1 MWRYVGRR
9 ALAIVPA
16 LLGLSVL
23 IFLMVRIIP
32 GTVVE
37 QLLGDTLA
45 SKETIEALRAYF
57 GLDKPIYVQYFE
69 WLGRVVTGDLG
80 TSWRTGKPVLQ
91 MISDLLPLTGELAIL
106 SVLVSMIVGVSLGII
121 SAIKQDSWIDNV
133 ARVAALFG
141 LSMPVFW
148 QGTMLILIFSLY
160 FNWMPSI
167 MWVPLWQNP
176 VENLKILALPAICLG
191 TASAASVMRMTRSC
205 MLDVMRQEYVRTAR
219 AKGLR
224 EQTVI
229 VVHALRNAIIPV
241 ITVIGVQ
248 LGYQFGGVVVVEE
261 VFTLNGIGRLVLS
274 GIYQRD
280 YPVVQ
285 GTILFIGVIF
295 MISNLLVD
303 VLYGFF
309 DPRIRYGD

>member
-1 MWRYVGRR
+1 MLKYIAGRVL
-9 ALAIVPA
+9 ALVPA
-16 LLGLSVL
+16 LLGLSIL
-23 IFLMVRIIP
+23 IFLMIRLIP

-37 QLLGDTLA
+37 ELLGDATA
-45 SKETIEALRAYF
+45 TPQMIAALRAYF
-57 GLDKPIYVQYFE
+57 GLDQPLYVQYFS
-69 WLGRVVTGDLG
+69 WLGKVLTGDLG

-91 MISDLLPLTGELAIL
+91 MILALLPLTGELAIL
-106 SVLVSMIVGVSLGII
+106 SVLVSMIVGVALGII
-121 SAIKQDSWIDNV
+121 SAIKQDTPIDNL
-133 ARVAALFG
+133 ARVVALFG

-160 FNWMPSI
+160 FNWMPPI
-167 MWVPLWQNP
+167 MWVPIWQDP
-176 VENLKILALPAICLG
+176 IQNLQILILPALCLG
-191 TASAASVMRMTRSC
+191 TASAATVMRMTRSC
-205 MLDVMRQEYVRTAR
+205 MLEVLRQEYVRTAR
-219 AKGLR
+219 AKGLH
-224 EQTVI
+224 EQAVI
-229 VVHALRNAIIPV
+229 AVHALRNAIIPV
-241 ITVIGVQ
+241 ITVVGMQ

-295 MISNLLVD
+295 MVSNLLVD
-303 VLYGFF
+303 ILYGLF